1 MPHIMLSYNWHSQ
14 ELVKKVYTDLT
25 KKGIKCWMDIHGGMK
40 IDMMASM
47 SEGIENSA
55 AIIAFCTDVSITYPL
70 FFRRTGVYLSVLYF
84 RSVML
89 KLRKPRNSS
98 KINK

>member
-14 ELVKKVYTDLT
+14 ELVKKVYNDLT

-47 SEGIENSA
+47 SKGIENSA
-55 AIIAFCTDVSITYPL
+55 AMRD
-70 FFRRTGVYLSVLYF
+70 R
-84 RSVML
+84 
-89 KLRKPRNSS
+89 
-98 KINK
+98 